1 VRRLLPVVVPVA
13 SLALLAAAPSRG
25 ALPPAQVSPR
35 AVGALSH
42 SPAYEAA
49 YTLCFEQAEK
59 APAAEVRRASSYVPF
74 GSTAIE
80 TRATTVGCAA
90 GEAAA
95 GVRPF
100 GTPVRHTSGT
110 SRD

>member
-1 VRRLLPVVVPVA
+1 MRLLPVAVPVA

-25 ALPPAQVSPR
+25 ALAPVLGPARPPLV
-35 AVGALSH
+35 LSH
-42 SPAYEAA
+42 STAYEAA

-80 TRATTVGCAA
+80 TRATTAGCAA
-90 GEAAA
+90 GDAAA
-95 GVRPF
+95 GLRPF
-100 GTPVRHTSGT
+100 GR
-110 SRD
+110 

>member
-1 VRRLLPVVVPVA
+1 MRLLPVVVPVA
-13 SLALLAAAPSRG
+13 SLALLAAAPSRS
-25 ALPPAQVSPR
+25 ALPPARGPAR
-35 AVGALSH
+35 TAVVDAH

>member
-1 VRRLLPVVVPVA
+1 MRLLPVLVPVA

-25 ALPPAQVSPR
+25 ARTPVPGPARPA
-35 AVGALSH
+35 AVVSH

-80 TRATTVGCAA
+80 TRATTAGCAA
-90 GEAAA
+90 GDVAA
-95 GVRPF
+95 GLRPF
-100 GTPVRHTSGT
+100 GR
-110 SRD
+110 